1 MKPKARIE
9 PRRTKLLPLLD
20 IDEDGVPVAEVG
32 PWNRQRWSSDDEAQ
46 GVQLDEWPSE
56 LDD

>member
-9 PRRTKLLPLLD
+9 PRRTKLLPLLE
-20 IDEDGVPVAEVG
+20 IDEDGVPVAEFE
-32 PWNRQRWSSDDEAQ
+32 PWRQARWSSDEEAP
-46 GVQLDEWPSE
+46 GVQLGDWPSD

>member
-9 PRRTKLLPLLD
+9 PRRTKLPPLLE
-20 IDEDGVPVAEVG
+20 IDEDGVPVAEFE
-32 PWNRQRWSSDDEAQ
+32 PWRQARWSSDDEAP
-46 GVQLDEWPSE
+46 GVQLEDWPSD

>member
-9 PRRTKLLPLLD
+9 PRRTKLPPILE
-20 IDEDGVPVAEVG
+20 IDEDGIPVAEFEWRHG
-32 PWNRQRWSSDDEAQ
+32 RWSSDDEAPGLQ
-46 GVQLDEWPSE
+46 MDDWPSE

>member
-9 PRRTKLLPLLD
+9 PRRTKLPPLLE
-20 IDEDGVPVAEVG
+20 IDEDGVPVAEFES
-32 PWNRQRWSSDDEAQ
+32 WRQARWSSDEEAP
-46 GVQLDEWPSE
+46 GVQLEDWPAD